1 MGSRASASPSM
12 DDYQAESDH
21 STLARSAEIT
31 QSPKRMA
38 GVAKHHQKVT
48 KQLKRTGSAIKS
60 MSSRSR

>member
-1 MGSRASASPSM
+1 M